1 MKISNYMTL
10 AALLFYLNQIK
21 AFPVSRQESST
32 IAGVDTPLAEEMGQ
46 AGKETATTLSS
57 LFVETFVDAA
67 KGTAEGAAKGATY
80 DELLQQQ
87 QQQQQ
92 QRQQQQQQRRH

>member
-21 AFPVSRQESST
+21 AIPISGQHSST
-32 IAGVDTPLAEEMGQ
+32 VAGMDTPVAEEVGQ
-46 AGKETATTLSS
+46 AGKEAATTLSS
-57 LFVETFVDAA
+57 IFVETFVDAA
-67 KGTAEGAAKGATY
+67 KGTAQGAAKGATY

-92 QRQQQQQQRRH
+92 QQRQ